1 MIKEKSL
8 ISYLKCLILALLP
21 VFGIYHFLPGI
32 SLGLFI
38 LLIFMPFDFVFFKTE
53 WNINWSLVALT
64 SVFIMTNLFSY
75 HINYKHVNYDF
86 FVNNLLYMLLFMF
99 ISVYYTSKEINV
111 EFFQKTLLFLGVL
124 FSAVVLIQAFYFLI
138 KNESIS
144 FLLPLETDLEENVDS
159 IQFNGRPNSVFQEPA
174 HFAIF
179 MIPLLYTALNKKKIW
194 LTVLF
199 TVSIFLST
207 STYGLM
213 LTMIIYL
220 IYALRN
226 KNGKIYFFLILI
238 FCALLFFFFYDFFQA
253 VLNTNINKT
262 QESMDLTGN
271 TRFMGGI
278 ESVEFMD
285 FFQNLLGIGYNQT
298 KDFMEWHYLVGAS
311 NYSNSFLF
319 SFYAGGLVGFF
330 ALLYFLKKTYKI
342 NIDKIYF
349 LIFFLTLLTDQIIFN
364 QNFLYLLFVIYFI
377 KPVYNE
383 NSPSDK

>member
-1 MIKEKSL
+1 MTSENTF
-8 ISYLKCLILALLP
+8 ISKVKCIVLALLP
-21 VFGIYHFLPGI
+21 VLGMYHYLAGI

-38 LLIFMPFDFVFFKTE
+38 LLLFVPIDFIFGKGQWKMN
-53 WNINWSLVALT
+53 WNIIGLV
-64 SVFIMTNLFSY
+64 SVFIIVNIFSY
-75 HINYKHVNYDF
+75 HINYKHIQYQAF
-86 FVNNLLYMLLFMF
+86 INNLLYLLFFML
-99 ISVYYTSKEINV
+99 ISSYYTSKEINV
-111 EFFQKTLLFLGVL
+111 AFFEKVLLFLGVA
-124 FSAVVLIQAFYFLI
+124 FSIIVLIQAFNFLI
-138 KNESIS
+138 RHESIS

-179 MIPLLYTALNKKKIW
+179 MIPLLYNVLSKKKVW

-213 LTMIIYL
+213 LTLIIYL

-253 VLNTNINKT
+253 VLDTNINKT

-285 FFQNLLGIGYNQT
+285 FFQHLLGIGYNQT
-298 KDFMEWHYLVGAS
+298 KDFMEWHYLAGAS

-319 SFYAGGLVGFF
+319 SFYAGGLVGFL

-377 KPVYNE
+377 KPNYNE